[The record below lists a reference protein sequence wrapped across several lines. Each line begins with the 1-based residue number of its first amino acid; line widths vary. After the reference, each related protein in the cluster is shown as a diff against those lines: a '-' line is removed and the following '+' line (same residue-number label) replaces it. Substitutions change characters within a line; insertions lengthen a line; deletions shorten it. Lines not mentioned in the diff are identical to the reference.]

1 MASEKEK
8 LDTQTILEAHQ
19 KWLDSGGQQGQ
30 RANLQEADLERAH
43 LEGADLRRAHLQGA
57 NLRGAN
63 LRGANL

>member
-1 MASEKEK
+1 MAPEREK

-43 LEGADLRRAHLQGA
+43 LEGADLRRAHL
-57 NLRGAN
+57 
-63 LRGANL
+63 